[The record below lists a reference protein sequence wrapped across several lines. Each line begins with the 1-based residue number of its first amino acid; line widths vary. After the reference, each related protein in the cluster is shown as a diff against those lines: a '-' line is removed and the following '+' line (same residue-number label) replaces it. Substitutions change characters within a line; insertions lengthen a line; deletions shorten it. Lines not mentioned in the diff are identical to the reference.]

1 MRQPENE
8 ISVYEVGNMSFCD
21 LIEADRWIEIGGG
34 STERTAIRAGIRRLK
49 KLTRELEQ
57 MEAKL

>member
-1 MRQPENE
+1 MKQPENE
-8 ISVYEVGNMSFCD
+8 ISVCEGFNVSFCD

-34 STERTAIRAGIRRLK
+34 RTARTAIRAGIRRLK

-57 MEAKL
+57 MEAEL